1 MAPQHS
7 RPEDKNHSS
16 HIFDLKYHL
25 LHALV
30 FAAKTEPLLHT
41 PTTST
46 LQGRLF
52 QTFLPNA
59 AVLTMAAYCL
69 YYIKLDKVAG
79 LITAPLFMG
88 LAKLATEFNTTRA
101 DATKVVTLVQIVAWI
116 AQLIGHGVY
125 EKRAP
130 KLQDNLMQ
138 ALVLTPYLMVYEVL
152 LAAGYRPKLKAELAK
167 LAKRT
172 KKVGVVGKY
181 GVRYGASLR
190 KQVKKMEI
198 TQHSKYTCT
207 FCGRDAVK
215 RLSVGIWK
223 CRGCKKTMA
232 GGAWTLSTTAA
243 ATVRSTTRRLREIM
257 EV

>member
-1 MAPQHS
+1 MGNPTSGSDLCLKSMGTSPRQDDAPCFFIQ
-7 RPEDKNHSS
+7 EDYCFNREETGSPCS
-16 HIFDLKYHL
+16 LSL
-25 LHALV
+25 Q
-30 FAAKTEPLLHT
+30 
-41 PTTST
+41 TT
-46 LQGRLF
+46 
-52 QTFLPNA
+52 
-59 AVLTMAAYCL
+59 
-69 YYIKLDKVAG
+69 
-79 LITAPLFMG
+79 
-88 LAKLATEFNTTRA
+88 
-101 DATKVVTLVQIVAWI
+101 
-116 AQLIGHGVY
+116 
-125 EKRAP
+125 
-130 KLQDNLMQ
+130 
-138 ALVLTPYLMVYEVL
+138 
-152 LAAGYRPKLKAELAK
+152 

-181 GVRYGASLR
+181 GIRYGASLR

-215 RLSVGIWK
+215 RQSVGIWK